1 MVAIRPDTKLLDLAI
16 EHDEDLIVLEA
27 FNLRK
32 RDMNF

>member
-16 EHDEDLIVLEA
+16 ERDEDLIVLEA